1 MHAQQAKFALCKLQM
16 SARIAENERVSEL
29 YMELT
34 WHFLFPLCFFIFI
47 FVFAIFYLIAHV
59 SSVRLV
65 NSVLNFIF
73 IFIRLFV
80 CTAFVPVRVFF
91 LPCCFQFAGV
101 NPFLGIPQSTYVR
114 VCVKFILEHTH
125 MPAHTHK

>member
-1 MHAQQAKFALCKLQM
+1 M
-16 SARIAENERVSEL
+16 SARFVVVALMKTNASASYIWSLRGIFC
-29 YMELT
+29 
-34 WHFLFPLCFFIFI
+34 FLFVFFFIFI

-80 CTAFVPVRVFF
+80 CTACVPVRVFF

-101 NPFLGIPQSTYVR
+101 NPFLGIPQSTYVC